1 MNVLIILRESSIRNT
16 RVTVLAQGDNKVMS
30 TSYKLQD
37 NLVCPEHDEA
47 FNQVYSNNQAIM
59 NTVLA
64 GTRKL
69 GSTLNTEETMLSFEY
84 LNYGKIPLVRGQMYP
99 LETKRWSRTTCVTND
114 QLPSFGNILSSIST
128 NSLMVC

>member
-1 MNVLIILRESSIRNT
+1 
-16 RVTVLAQGDNKVMS
+16 MS